1 MVAIDTL
8 RELREERPGFLAL
21 AALLV
26 AFHLAYPAVD
36 WWLRAADIA
45 PEFRFWD
52 FGAYSGAVE
61 RWQAGESLYVRSD
74 GGYHGSYL
82 YPPVVVLLFVPF
94 VAFVPTE
101 WAAVAWALVSLALL
115 WAGVVAVVEALVGR
129 RSWPERVG
137 LLWLLLGFQPL
148 LFGLKMGQ
156 TAAFMTGMLCIAFV
170 ALDRGDRAGYLSG
183 AATAVVGVVKFAYA
197 PVGAHL
203 LADRR
208 RFLGAVAVGTGLLA
222 ASLALFGV
230 ASHREYLDV
239 LAWGV
244 TQGGVARSPAL
255 WLPAYYRPLGLVDG
269 ALWLRVAASLA
280 VAGYALCA
288 RDADREVFALGVAA
302 FPLVTP
308 LAYTYYF
315 VALVP
320 AAAILIAGEL
330 ARDGYPAVP
339 TLGLGLVS
347 VHAYGLLGLV
357 TLLSS
362 TPVAAYPN
370 AYFLAQ
376 PGLWGDLLLAG
387 TAAVRVGETVERPTG
402 FPLLSREE
410 G

>member
-1 MVAIDTL
+1 M
-8 RELREERPGFLAL
+8 
-21 AALLV
+21 
-26 AFHLAYPAVD
+26 
-36 WWLRAADIA
+36 
-45 PEFRFWD
+45 
-52 FGAYSGAVE
+52 
-61 RWQAGESLYVRSD
+61 
-74 GGYHGSYL
+74 
-82 YPPVVVLLFVPF
+82 
-94 VAFVPTE
+94 
-101 WAAVAWALVSLALL
+101 
-115 WAGVVAVVEALVGR
+115 
-129 RSWPERVG
+129 
-137 LLWLLLGFQPL
+137 
-148 LFGLKMGQ
+148 
-156 TAAFMTGMLCIAFV
+156 
-170 ALDRGDRAGYLSG
+170 
-183 AATAVVGVVKFAYA
+183 
-197 PVGAHL
+197 
-203 LADRR
+203 ADRR
-208 RFLGAVAVGTGLLA
+208 RFVGAVAVGTGLLA

-339 TLGLGLVS
+339 ALGLGLVS